1 MNQVDLAAELA
12 FALSLA
18 DLADS
23 ISLPVYEGRDFDVDW
38 KANKTEVTVADQRS
52 EQALRQ
58 RVLVERPHHGFVG
71 EEYGTSGPPDAEW
84 RWVVDPIDGTS
95 NFARGIPIWASLI
108 ALVHDDEPVVGV
120 VSAPAMGHRWWAAR
134 GSGAF
139 ADGRR
144 VAVSGVDRLDEAQV
158 SVTFS
163 SGWDQLGLTGELVS
177 LQQRAYRARGFG
189 DFWQHMLVAEG
200 AIDLAVD
207 AVGLAP
213 YDVAAV
219 MVVVEEAGG
228 TFTDRQGVRT
238 WQHDTAVTSNGRL
251 HHHAVDA
258 LRT

>member
-1 MNQVDLAAELA
+1 MIDLAEELA
-12 FALSLA
+12 FALRMA
-18 DLADS
+18 DAADA
-23 ISLPVYEGRDFDVDW
+23 ISLPVYEGRDFAVDW
-38 KANKTEVTVADQRS
+38 KANKTEVTEADRRAEAELRAMVA
-52 EQALRQ
+52 A
-58 RVLVERPHHGFVG
+58 ERPTHAFVG
-71 EEYGTSGPPDAEW
+71 EEDGTSGPVAAEY

-95 NFARGIPIWASLI
+95 NFARGIPVWASLI
-108 ALVHDDEPVVGV
+108 ALVRGDEPVVGV

-144 VAVSGVDRLDEAQV
+144 ISVSSIAALDEAQV

-163 SGWDQLGLTGELVS
+163 SGWDALGLTGALVE
-177 LQQRAYRARGFG
+177 LQQHAYRARGFG

-228 TFTDRQGVRT
+228 TFTDRHGART
-238 WQHDTAVTSNGRL
+238 YLHDTAITSNGRL
-251 HHHAVDA
+251 HHHAVDRLA
-258 LRT
+258 